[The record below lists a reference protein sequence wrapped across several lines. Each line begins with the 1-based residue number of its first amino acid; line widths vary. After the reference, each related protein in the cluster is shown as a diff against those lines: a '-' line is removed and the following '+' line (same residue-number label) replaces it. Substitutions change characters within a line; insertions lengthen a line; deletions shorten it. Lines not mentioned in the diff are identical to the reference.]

1 MITADHGAAGRASTS
16 SNGVAV
22 PVKSPLMGQVRIGG
36 GAKVILATV
45 TNGEAMSAA
54 SGGLAANGTLMVIGA
69 AGSLRV
75 ARNAGHP
82 AAQFP
87 YRCSYLFLEFDQED
101 LQRVMH
107 RIFPTP
113 IPEVRQVTKSDIQSH
128 NLGRS
133 TTHLNKGRSYVT
145 KHQAALRREAPCIRR
160 RNRP

>member
-1 MITADHGAAGRASTS
+1 MIMPDKAIKRRIKLSYCVGF
-16 SNGVAV
+16 VAITHV
-22 PVKSPLMGQVRIGG
+22 CLFFS
-36 GAKVILATV
+36 
-45 TNGEAMSAA
+45 NGEAMSAA

-87 YRCSYLFLEFDQED
+87 YRCSYLSWNLTKKI

-145 KHQAALRREAPCIRR
+145 KH
-160 RNRP
+160 